1 MSSIEFSPYYFLL
14 GQIPPRL
21 GNGHSAMVP
30 SNSYPTKDGR
40 VFISAGVLVQV
51 HRLYTAIGRK
61 DLIDTPM
68 GANQNSRVQHRAEID
83 EIISAWTKTKT
94 TAEVQTILKN
104 ADVPCTKIPTFDE
117 VCNDPQLISRNMI
130 IEVEQ
135 TISGKVKVP
144 GSLFK
149 MSKTPGNIQYPAP
162 MLGENNQDILS
173 DLLGY
178 SEEKIT
184 ELSNEGIL

>member
-1 MSSIEFSPYYFLL
+1 
-14 GQIPPRL
+14 
-21 GNGHSAMVP
+21 
-30 SNSYPTKDGR
+30 
-40 VFISAGVLVQV
+40 
-51 HRLYTAIGRK
+51 
-61 DLIDTPM
+61 
-68 GANQNSRVQHRAEID
+68 
-83 EIISAWTKTKT
+83 
-94 TAEVQTILKN
+94 
-104 ADVPCTKIPTFDE
+104 
-117 VCNDPQLISRNMI
+117 MI

-162 MLGENNQDILS
+162 MLGENTQDILS
-173 DLLGY
+173 GLLGY

>member
-1 MSSIEFSPYYFLL
+1 MI
-14 GQIPPRL
+14 
-21 GNGHSAMVP
+21 P

-40 VFISAGVLVQV
+40 VFISAGVLSQV
-51 HRLYTAIGRK
+51 HRLYAVMGK
-61 DLIDTPM
+61 KELIDSEM
-68 GANQNSRVQHRAEID
+68 GGNQNLRIKHRAEID
-83 EIISAWTKTKT
+83 NFISAWTKTKT
-94 TAEVQTILKN
+94 TDEVQAMLKT
-104 ADVPCTKIPTFDE
+104 ADVPCTRIPTFDE
-117 VCNDPQLISRNMI
+117 VCNDPQLLSRDMI

-149 MSKTPGNIQYPAP
+149 LSKTPGNIQYPAP

-178 SEEKIT
+178 SEEKIL

>member
-1 MSSIEFSPYYFLL
+1 
-14 GQIPPRL
+14 
-21 GNGHSAMVP
+21 
-30 SNSYPTKDGR
+30 
-40 VFISAGVLVQV
+40 
-51 HRLYTAIGRK
+51 
-61 DLIDTPM
+61 
-68 GANQNSRVQHRAEID
+68 
-83 EIISAWTKTKT
+83 
-94 TAEVQTILKN
+94 
-104 ADVPCTKIPTFDE
+104 
-117 VCNDPQLISRNMI
+117 MI

-184 ELSNEGIL
+184 QLSNEGIL